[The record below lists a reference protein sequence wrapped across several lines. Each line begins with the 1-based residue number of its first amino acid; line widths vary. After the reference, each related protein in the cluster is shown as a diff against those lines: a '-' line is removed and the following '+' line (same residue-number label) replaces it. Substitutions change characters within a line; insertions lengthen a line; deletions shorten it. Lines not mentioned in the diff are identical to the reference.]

1 MNYPINNKPVLN
13 KLTTRSL
20 RTNRMRNLFT
30 VLAIALTTFLL
41 SAVFTT
47 GISYFDSFQKQ
58 SYLTAGTTAQA
69 ELSSPQPDQLGQL
82 EALSYVES
90 VGRSVIAGLVETH
103 DDDFSA
109 ALTCYDESEWK
120 HHRRPAVTQLAGGYP
135 QAENEVMLSRWTA
148 GKLGFGN
155 LKPGSK
161 FTLTY
166 RTQQGEQTREF
177 ILCGLYTDGSALTAA
192 NSGTILV
199 SQAFVEEMGLNLRQ
213 PDAVSVKVKG
223 DTNKGVSRL
232 TEEIPERSGQEWN
245 TSVTY
250 SSSSDLYLIYLA
262 VGVLVLFIML
272 SGYLLIYNVLYI
284 SVTREIHF
292 YGLLKTIGTT
302 PRQIRRMVR
311 GQALRLAAIGIPAG
325 LLLGAGVSYLFVPG
339 LISALSGSAL
349 RVGVSFHPLIL
360 AFAALFALLTTL
372 IGCVKPA
379 RVAARISPVEAV
391 RFTGQK
397 ISRKHRG
404 GTRGGKL
411 YRMAW
416 HNIFRDKKRAIVVF
430 LSLFLGIT
438 TFLSV
443 NTVVLSL
450 DVENYLNQYSAHD
463 FTLTN
468 KTAAV
473 GSDIETEQKFS
484 PAFLAALR
492 ELDGVEKMHLRTKES
507 CVIQFDEAVFGRGF
521 EAFCNQWGAS
531 YAEQKQGIEQNPEL
545 YWALLG
551 GADEKAIGQLEAE
564 TEQGIDR
571 DAFERG
577 ETVLLQT
584 RQPELYNL
592 GDPVQITVNGQVR
605 DYQIGG
611 FVSGSL
617 QFKEGGSA
625 PNLFVSEAE
634 LARIFDDPIIDQIEL
649 DTDRSKS
656 EAILTKIQSMVGND
670 NQIGI
675 DSRLQMEESMRESK
689 IMMQV
694 AGSGMAVVLALIG
707 LLNFVNV
714 MFTSVSVR
722 RGEFAIL
729 ESIGMTKKQVRKMLL
744 FEGLGYGVISI
755 LLIATL
761 GTAAAYWLFTVLS
774 KEASYAVFTY
784 PVLPVAAALLLILAI
799 CLLVPLAAY
808 RSLCRGSV
816 SERLRSAE

>member
-20 RTNRMRNLFT
+20 RSNRMRNLFA

-69 ELSSPQPDQLGQL
+69 ELSSPQPDQLAQL
-82 EALSYVES
+82 EELSYVKS
-90 VGRSVIAGLVETH
+90 VGRSVTAGVVEAV
-103 DDDFSA
+103 DEDFSA
-109 ALTCYDESEWK
+109 VLTWYDQSEWE
-120 HHRRPAVTQLAGGYP
+120 HHRRPAVTQFNGDYP
-135 QAENEVMLSRWTA
+135 QAEDEVMLSRWTA
-148 GKLGFGN
+148 DKLGLGDP
-155 LKPGSK
+155 KPGAK

-166 RTQQGEQTREF
+166 RTQQGEKTREF
-177 ILCGLYTDGSALTAA
+177 TLSGLYTDGSALTAA
-192 NSGTILV
+192 NSGTIVV
-199 SQAFVEEMGLNLRQ
+199 SQAFVEAAGLDTQR
-213 PDAVSVKVKG
+213 PSSVSVRVQG
-223 DTNKGVSRL
+223 DASERISRL
-232 TEEIPERSGQEWN
+232 TEDVPERSGQEWN

-250 SSSSDLYLIYLA
+250 SSSSDLNLIY
-262 VGVLVLFIML
+262 VGIGVLVLFIML

-284 SVTREIHF
+284 SVTREIHY

-302 PRQIRRMVR
+302 PRQIRRIVR
-311 GQALRLAAIGIPAG
+311 GQAMRLAAIGIPAG

-339 LISALSGSAL
+339 LISAFSG
-349 RVGVSFHPLIL
+349 GEFGIWVSFHPLIL

-397 ISRKHRG
+397 VPRKHRR

-416 HNIFRDKKRAIVVF
+416 HNIFRDKKRAVVVF

-443 NTVVLSL
+443 NMVVLSL
-450 DVENYLNQYSAHD
+450 DVENYLDQYSAHD
-463 FTLTN
+463 FVLTN

-473 GSDIETEQKFS
+473 GSDTETEQKFN

-492 ELDGVEKMHLRTKES
+492 ELDGIEKMHLRTKES

-531 YAEQKQGIEQNPEL
+531 YAEQKQSIEQNPEF

-551 GADEKAIGQLEAE
+551 GADEETVEQLEAE
-564 TEQGIDR
+564 TEQVIDR

-577 ETVLLQT
+577 ETVLLET
-584 RQPELYNL
+584 RQSELYNL

-605 DYQIGG
+605 NYRIGG
-611 FVSGSL
+611 FVSGTL
-617 QFKEGGSA
+617 QFREGGSA
-625 PNLFVSEAE
+625 PNLFVSESE
-634 LARIFDDPIIDQIEL
+634 LARIFDDPIIDRIEL
-649 DTDRSKS
+649 DADRSKS
-656 EAILTKIQSMVGND
+656 EAILAEIQALVGND

-675 DSRLQMEESMRESK
+675 DSRLQMGESMRESK

-722 RGEFAIL
+722 RGEFAVL
-729 ESIGMTKKQVRKMLL
+729 ESIGMTKKQIRKMLL

-761 GTAAAYWLFTVLS
+761 GTAAASWLFTMFS

-784 PVLPVAAALLLILAI
+784 PVIPVAVALLLILAI
-799 CLLVPLAAY
+799 CLLVPLVAY
-808 RSLCRGSV
+808 RSLCHGTV